1 MFISRGAFTLCD
13 MVCFSKILMI
23 VFYQTQQG
31 SDRQT
36 KQECLELLQSSFE
49 KHMIAYEVSLAVA
62 HAAQKQ
68 K

>member
-1 MFISRGAFTLCD
+1 MMDFN
-13 MVCFSKILMI
+13 
-23 VFYQTQQG
+23 QTQQG

-49 KHMIAYEVSLAVA
+49 KHMIAYEVSLAVS